1 MVFMKKC
8 LLQLFI
14 VPAIILLIGSCSSKS
29 SGGGGGGGTSEA
41 NLVVTL
47 NPPANSTQPAA
58 PQTDFP
64 LTVSVTSTMPP
75 QGVTIDVVVKK
86 DDGSGATVFTANN
99 PGTTSANTNFNITG
113 TPTGVVC
120 VTTVTV
126 TSKTKATNTVTLSY
140 RYSRKP

>member
-1 MVFMKKC
+1 MKKR

-14 VPAIILLIGSCSSKS
+14 VPAIIFGIGSCSDK
-29 SGGGGGGGTSEA
+29 GGGGGGGGGDEA

-47 NPPANSTQPAA
+47 NPPAGSTQPAA
-58 PQTDFP
+58 PQIDFP
-64 LTVSVTSTMPP
+64 LNVSITSTMPP

-99 PGTTSANTNFNITG
+99 PGTTSPSTNFSITG
-113 TPTGVVC
+113 TPIGVIC
-120 VTTVTV
+120 LTTVTV

-140 RYSRKP
+140 RYSRKS